1 MMKPLTL
8 VGLVCLLTPQVQ
20 GAEPQAS
27 AATPTA
33 SSAVSAAEQA
43 MASQSAVSAAE
54 SPAAAAQSSV
64 SAAESPA
71 VAVQSAVS
79 AAAPQPAGSGAVPA
93 AAPLPVA
100 SESTPAAEPAPV
112 ATGAAHAAPFPAAT
126 AESGLSPTS
135 RPMTS
140 TPSGGGGLGIDSSN
154 LQAVPLYRQDEL
166 LNWIEQGRH
175 LQQVKQDRCQLTQD
189 IEVRAEVMKVP
200 AYQFLWGD
208 MLAWGVCIKPDA
220 ELGVKF
226 MWEAANQGLAPA
238 LEQLGR
244 YYWKG
249 TLVQKDLVK
258 AETLMREAASLG
270 FQRAQVEW
278 VEMLLQGM
286 GSPLDYEEAYH
297 WLHSTVIGDKALHQK
312 ATSLLSRLANRMP
325 ANAIARAKAMH

>member
-1 MMKPLTL
+1 MMKPSTLIGL
-8 VGLVCLLTPQVQ
+8 VGLCSLPLQ
-20 GAEPQAS
+20 GAEPVS
-27 AATPTA
+27 EATPTQSVA
-33 SSAVSAAEQA
+33 ATSFPVPSAALPSSAPAPVASATPATAAVPSAA
-43 MASQSAVSAAE
+43 V
-54 SPAAAAQSSV
+54 PAGD
-64 SAAESPA
+64 PA
-71 VAVQSAVS
+71 PVLSTV
-79 AAAPQPAGSGAVPA
+79 AAPAPVTSAPA
-93 AAPLPVA
+93 AAPLPKAVNPG
-100 SESTPAAEPAPV
+100 SLV
-112 ATGAAHAAPFPAAT
+112 T
-126 AESGLSPTS
+126 AE
-135 RPMTS
+135 
-140 TPSGGGGLGIDSSN
+140 

-175 LQQVKQDRCQLTQD
+175 LTRVKQDRCQLTQD
-189 IEVRAEVMKVP
+189 IEARASVMKIP

-220 ELGVKF
+220 QVGVQY

-249 TLVQKDLVK
+249 ILVQKDLVR

-270 FQRAQVEW
+270 FQRAQIEW

-297 WLHSTVIGDKALHQK
+297 WLHGAVIGDKATHQK
-312 ATSLLSRLANRMP
+312 AASLLSRLGNRMP

>member
-1 MMKPLTL
+1 MMKPSTLIGL
-8 VGLVCLLTPQVQ
+8 VGLCSLPLQ
-20 GAEPQAS
+20 GAEP
-27 AATPTA
+27 
-33 SSAVSAAEQA
+33 
-43 MASQSAVSAAE
+43 
-54 SPAAAAQSSV
+54 
-64 SAAESPA
+64 
-71 VAVQSAVS
+71 VS
-79 AAAPQPAGSGAVPA
+79 AAAPTQSVAAASFPVPSAALPSSAPVPVASATPATAAVPSTAVPAADPAPVLSTLAAPAPVVSAPA
-93 AAPLPVA
+93 AAPLPKAVNPG
-100 SESTPAAEPAPV
+100 SLV
-112 ATGAAHAAPFPAAT
+112 TG
-126 AESGLSPTS
+126 
-135 RPMTS
+135 
-140 TPSGGGGLGIDSSN
+140 D

-175 LQQVKQDRCQLTQD
+175 LTRVKQDRCQLTQD
-189 IEVRAEVMKVP
+189 IEARASVMKIP

-220 ELGVKF
+220 QVGVQY

-249 TLVQKDLVK
+249 ILVQKDLVR

-270 FQRAQVEW
+270 FQRAQIEW

-297 WLHSTVIGDKALHQK
+297 WLHGAVIGDKATHQK
-312 ATSLLSRLANRMP
+312 AASLLSRLGNRMP

>member
-1 MMKPLTL
+1 MMKPSTLIGL
-8 VGLVCLLTPQVQ
+8 VGLCSLPLQ
-20 GAEPQAS
+20 GAEPISAAAQTQLVADATVPAPSAALAPAS
-27 AATPTA
+27 AASATLPVTA
-33 SSAVSAAEQA
+33 PVPSAA
-43 MASQSAVSAAE
+43 V
-54 SPAAAAQSSV
+54 PAAAVAPAPV
-64 SAAESPA
+64 ASAALPT
-71 VAVQSAVS
+71 
-79 AAAPQPAGSGAVPA
+79 AAAPAPVLSSVDAPAPVASAPA
-93 AAPLPVA
+93 AAPLPRAVNPG
-100 SESTPAAEPAPV
+100 SLV
-112 ATGAAHAAPFPAAT
+112 TG
-126 AESGLSPTS
+126 E
-135 RPMTS
+135 
-140 TPSGGGGLGIDSSN
+140 

-175 LQQVKQDRCQLTQD
+175 LARVKQDRCQLTQD
-189 IEVRAEVMKVP
+189 IEARASVMKIP

-220 ELGVKF
+220 QIGVQY

-249 TLVQKDLVK
+249 ILVQKDLVR

-270 FQRAQVEW
+270 FQRAQIEW

-297 WLHSTVIGDKALHQK
+297 WLHGAVIGDKATHQK
-312 ATSLLSRLANRMP
+312 AASLLSRLGNRMP

>member
-1 MMKPLTL
+1 MMKPSTL
-8 VGLVCLLTPQVQ
+8 VGLVGLCSLPLQ
-20 GAEPQAS
+20 GAEPVS
-27 AATPTA
+27 AATQTQSVAAA
-33 SSAVSAAEQA
+33 SVPAPSAAMPSTA
-43 MASQSAVSAAE
+43 PAPV
-54 SPAAAAQSSV
+54 PAASATLPATAAV
-64 SAAESPA
+64 PSA
-71 VAVQSAVS
+71 
-79 AAAPQPAGSGAVPA
+79 AVPA
-93 AAPLPVA
+93 TDPAPVLSTLAAPAPVAAPLPKAVNPG
-100 SESTPAAEPAPV
+100 SLV
-112 ATGAAHAAPFPAAT
+112 TG
-126 AESGLSPTS
+126 
-135 RPMTS
+135 
-140 TPSGGGGLGIDSSN
+140 D

-175 LQQVKQDRCQLTQD
+175 LTRVKQDRCQLTQD
-189 IEVRAEVMKVP
+189 IEARASVMKIP

-220 ELGVKF
+220 QVGVQY

-249 TLVQKDLVK
+249 ILVQKDLVR

-270 FQRAQVEW
+270 FQRAQIEW

-297 WLHSTVIGDKALHQK
+297 WLHGAVIGDKATHQK
-312 ATSLLSRLANRMP
+312 AASLLSRLGNRMP

>member
-1 MMKPLTL
+1 
-8 VGLVCLLTPQVQ
+8 
-20 GAEPQAS
+20 
-27 AATPTA
+27 
-33 SSAVSAAEQA
+33 
-43 MASQSAVSAAE
+43 
-54 SPAAAAQSSV
+54 
-64 SAAESPA
+64 
-71 VAVQSAVS
+71 
-79 AAAPQPAGSGAVPA
+79 
-93 AAPLPVA
+93 
-100 SESTPAAEPAPV
+100 
-112 ATGAAHAAPFPAAT
+112 
-126 AESGLSPTS
+126 
-135 RPMTS
+135 MTS
-140 TPSGGGGLGIDSSN
+140 TPTSGVDDSGN

-208 MLAWGVCIKPDA
+208 MLAWGVCIKPNA

-226 MWEAANQGLAPA
+226 MWDAANQGLAPA

-249 TLVQKDLVK
+249 TLVQKDLLK

-278 VEMLLQGM
+278 VEMLLQGL
-286 GSPLDYEEAYH
+286 GSPLDYEEAYY

-312 ATSLLSRLANRMP
+312 ATSLLNRLGNRMP
-325 ANAIARAKAMH
+325 ANAIARAKAMR

>member
-1 MMKPLTL
+1 MMKPSTLIGL
-8 VGLVCLLTPQVQ
+8 VGLCSLPLQ
-20 GAEPQAS
+20 GAEP
-27 AATPTA
+27 
-33 SSAVSAAEQA
+33 
-43 MASQSAVSAAE
+43 
-54 SPAAAAQSSV
+54 
-64 SAAESPA
+64 
-71 VAVQSAVS
+71 VS
-79 AAAPQPAGSGAVPA
+79 AAAPTQSVAAASFPVPSAALPSSAPVPVAPATPATAAVPSAAVPAGDPAPVLSTVAAPAPVVSAPA
-93 AAPLPVA
+93 AAPLPKAVNPG
-100 SESTPAAEPAPV
+100 SLV
-112 ATGAAHAAPFPAAT
+112 T
-126 AESGLSPTS
+126 A
-135 RPMTS
+135 
-140 TPSGGGGLGIDSSN
+140 D

-175 LQQVKQDRCQLTQD
+175 LTRVKQDRCQLTQD
-189 IEVRAEVMKVP
+189 IEARASVMKIP

-220 ELGVKF
+220 QVGVQY

-249 TLVQKDLVK
+249 ILVQKDLVR

-270 FQRAQVEW
+270 FQRAQIEW

-297 WLHSTVIGDKALHQK
+297 WLHGAVIGDKATHQK
-312 ATSLLSRLANRMP
+312 AASLLSRLGNRMP

>member
-1 MMKPLTL
+1 MMKPSTLIGL
-8 VGLVCLLTPQVQ
+8 VGLCSLPLQ
-20 GAEPQAS
+20 GAEP
-27 AATPTA
+27 
-33 SSAVSAAEQA
+33 
-43 MASQSAVSAAE
+43 
-54 SPAAAAQSSV
+54 
-64 SAAESPA
+64 
-71 VAVQSAVS
+71 VS
-79 AAAPQPAGSGAVPA
+79 AAAPTQSVAAASFPVPSAALPSSAPAPVASATPATAAVPAAAVPAADPAPVLSTVAAPAPVASAPA
-93 AAPLPVA
+93 AAPLPKAVNPG
-100 SESTPAAEPAPV
+100 SLV
-112 ATGAAHAAPFPAAT
+112 T
-126 AESGLSPTS
+126 A
-135 RPMTS
+135 
-140 TPSGGGGLGIDSSN
+140 D

-175 LQQVKQDRCQLTQD
+175 LTRVKQDRCQLTQD
-189 IEVRAEVMKVP
+189 IEARASVMKIP

-220 ELGVKF
+220 QVGVQY

-249 TLVQKDLVK
+249 ILVQKDLVR

-270 FQRAQVEW
+270 FQRAQIEW

-297 WLHSTVIGDKALHQK
+297 WLHGAVIGDKATHQK
-312 ATSLLSRLANRMP
+312 AASLLSRLGNRMP

>member
-1 MMKPLTL
+1 MMKPSTL
-8 VGLVCLLTPQVQ
+8 VGLVGLCSLPLQ
-20 GAEPQAS
+20 GAEP
-27 AATPTA
+27 
-33 SSAVSAAEQA
+33 
-43 MASQSAVSAAE
+43 
-54 SPAAAAQSSV
+54 
-64 SAAESPA
+64 
-71 VAVQSAVS
+71 VS
-79 AAAPQPAGSGAVPA
+79 AAAQTQSVAAASVPAPLPSTAPAPVPAASATLPATAAVPSAAMPAAYPAPVLSTLAAPAPVTSAPA
-93 AAPLPVA
+93 AAPLPKAVNPG
-100 SESTPAAEPAPV
+100 SLV
-112 ATGAAHAAPFPAAT
+112 TG
-126 AESGLSPTS
+126 
-135 RPMTS
+135 
-140 TPSGGGGLGIDSSN
+140 D

-175 LQQVKQDRCQLTQD
+175 LTRVKQDRCQLTQD
-189 IEVRAEVMKVP
+189 IEARASVMKIP

-220 ELGVKF
+220 QVGVQY

-249 TLVQKDLVK
+249 ILVQKDLVR

-270 FQRAQVEW
+270 FQRAQIEW

-297 WLHSTVIGDKALHQK
+297 WLHGAVIGDKATHQK
-312 ATSLLSRLANRMP
+312 AASLLSRLGNRMP

>member
-1 MMKPLTL
+1 MMKPITL
-8 VGLVCLLTPQVQ
+8 VGLLCLLTPPLLTSQAQ
-20 GAEPQAS
+20 GAEPSAS
-27 AATPTA
+27 AA
-33 SSAVSAAEQA
+33 AAT
-43 MASQSAVSAAE
+43 SG
-54 SPAAAAQSSV
+54 
-64 SAAESPA
+64 A
-71 VAVQSAVS
+71 VAASAPASTPAQPEVATQASTAAPSS
-79 AAAPQPAGSGAVPA
+79 AAAPASAAVQTTATPAVSPAAPSAPVVAESSTSSASAPA
-93 AAPLPVA
+93 AAPI
-100 SESTPAAEPAPV
+100 PAPV
-112 ATGAAHAAPFPAAT
+112 A
-126 AESGLSPTS
+126 AEGDRSPNN

-140 TPSGGGGLGIDSSN
+140 TPTSSSGLNVDSGT

-189 IEVRAEVMKVP
+189 IEVRAEVMKIP
-200 AYQFLWGD
+200 SYQFLWGD
-208 MLAWGVCIKPDA
+208 MLAWGVCTKPNA

-226 MWEAANQGLAPA
+226 MWDAANQGLAPA

-249 TLVQKDLVK
+249 TLVQKDLLK

-270 FQRAQVEW
+270 FQRAQIEW

-297 WLHSTVIGDKALHQK
+297 WLHSTVIGDKVLHQK
-312 ATSLLSRLANRMP
+312 ATSLLSRLGNRMP

>member
-1 MMKPLTL
+1 MPR
-8 VGLVCLLTPQVQ
+8 
-20 GAEPQAS
+20 
-27 AATPTA
+27 
-33 SSAVSAAEQA
+33 AVS
-43 MASQSAVSAAE
+43 
-54 SPAAAAQSSV
+54 P
-64 SAAESPA
+64 
-71 VAVQSAVS
+71 
-79 AAAPQPAGSGAVPA
+79 GSLV
-93 AAPLPVA
+93 
-100 SESTPAAEPAPV
+100 
-112 ATGAAHAAPFPAAT
+112 TG
-126 AESGLSPTS
+126 E
-135 RPMTS
+135 
-140 TPSGGGGLGIDSSN
+140 

-175 LQQVKQDRCQLTQD
+175 LARVKQDRCQLTQD
-189 IEVRAEVMKVP
+189 IEARASVMKIP

-220 ELGVKF
+220 QIGVQY

-249 TLVQKDLVK
+249 ILVQKDLVR

-270 FQRAQVEW
+270 FQRAQIEW

-297 WLHSTVIGDKALHQK
+297 WLHGAVIGDKATHQK
-312 ATSLLSRLANRMP
+312 AASLLSRLGNRMP

>member
-8 VGLVCLLTPQVQ
+8 FGLACLLTTQAQ
-20 GAEPQAS
+20 GAEPQVS
-27 AATPTA
+27 AVAPTA
-33 SSAVSAAEQA
+33 SSAVSVAESA
-43 MASQSAVSAAE
+43 IASPPAVSAAE
-54 SPAAAAQSSV
+54 P
-64 SAAESPA
+64 
-71 VAVQSAVS
+71 VAVSQPAVS
-79 AAAPQPAGSGAVPA
+79 AAGPGPVASYQPEVSAVGP

-100 SESTPAAEPAPV
+100 PSMAQ
-112 ATGAAHAAPFPAAT
+112 PAAT
-126 AESGLSPTS
+126 ATASDGGLSPTS
-135 RPMTS
+135 QPMTS
-140 TPSGGGGLGIDSSN
+140 TPTSGVDDSGN

-208 MLAWGVCIKPDA
+208 MLAWGVCIKPNA

-249 TLVQKDLVK
+249 TLVQKDLLK

-278 VEMLLQGM
+278 VEMLLQGL

-312 ATSLLSRLANRMP
+312 ATSLLNRLGNRMP
-325 ANAIARAKAMH
+325 ANAIARAKAMR